1 MYNVGGGETAS
12 VWDII
17 GKLERILGTR
27 AAVRREAARPGDQ
40 RFTAADAGKLTRH
53 TGWTPVV
60 GLDEGLA
67 RQAAWQ
73 QGHAERRLA
82 A

>member
-1 MYNVGGGETAS
+1 V
-12 VWDII
+12 
-17 GKLERILGTR
+17 
-27 AAVRREAARPGDQ
+27 VRREPARAGDQ

-53 TGWTPVV
+53 LGWTPAV
-60 GLDEGLA
+60 GLDDGLA

-73 QGHAERRLA
+73 QAQQGRRLA